1 MILNENENYD
11 DYIDKLDVIDMKLNE
26 LKKIQMNHDNLIKRL
41 NYNFRYDLLK
51 VKSNNRIFLLNKNKK
66 HELNFKLSPLIIV
79 SSLLLLINSE
89 YIISYLRYVY
99 S

>member
-1 MILNENENYD
+1 MIFNDNENYE

-51 VKSNNRIFLLNKNKK
+51 VKSNNKIVLLNKNKQK
-66 HELNFKLSPLIIV
+66 DLKFKLSPLVII
-79 SSLLLLINSE
+79 SSLLLLINGI
-89 YIISYLRYVY
+89 YIISCLRYVY

>member
-1 MILNENENYD
+1 MNLNNEYNE

-51 VKSNNRIFLLNKNKK
+51 VKSNNKIVLLNKK
-66 HELNFKLSPLIIV
+66 HNLQFKLSPLVIM
-79 SSLLLLINSE
+79 SSLLLLINSI
-89 YIISYLRYVY
+89 YIISCLRYIY
-99 S
+99 T